1 MEEEIIQVNE
11 TTDYSMQLEYIYS
24 KLDYIT
30 TYIEQTSGDTTEL
43 LQEISDD
50 ICTFPLLSALIVVMI
65 ALKFLFKN

>member
-1 MEEEIIQVNE
+1 MEDINQEATNI
-11 TTDYSMQLEYIYS
+11 DYSMQLQYIYD

-30 TYIEQTSGDTTEL
+30 TYIEKTSGDNTEI

-65 ALKFLFKN
+65 ALKFLFPK

>member
-1 MEEEIIQVNE
+1 MEDINQENNVI
-11 TTDYSMQLEYIYS
+11 DYSMQFQYIYD

-30 TYIEQTSGDTTEL
+30 TYIEQTSGDNIEL

-65 ALKFLFKN
+65 ALKFLFPK